1 MSRALDLKLAPSD
14 TSNKGAELEIYTYA
28 PAANIHRSM
37 AEAVY
42 LGLDAGRCRFSVEL
56 TPDEARVLANQLLQV
71 ADAADEHRAAHEA
84 DDELQA
90 SFDQISEDMRDAEER
105 GSTVGCYYAHPDV
118 HYVPADQVESK
129 VRELSAA
136 GVKRFMVLVDPTE
149 ARAA

>member
-1 MSRALDLKLAPSD
+1 MSRALDLRLEPSD

-28 PAANIHRSM
+28 PDADIHRSM

-42 LGLDAGRCRFSVEL
+42 LSLDAGRCRFSVEL

-71 ADAADEHRAAHEA
+71 ADVADEHRAAREA

-90 SFDQISEDMRDAEER
+90 SFDQISEDLRDADER
-105 GSTVGCYYAHPDV
+105 GGTGCYYAHPDV
-118 HYVPADQVESK
+118 HYVPADQVQSK
-129 VRELSAA
+129 ARELHAA
-136 GVKRFMVLVDPTE
+136 GVKRFMVLADPTE

>member
-1 MSRALDLKLAPSD
+1 MSRALDLRLEPSD

-28 PAANIHRSM
+28 PDANIHRSM

-42 LGLDAGRCRFSVEL
+42 LGLDAGRCCFSVEL

-71 ADAADEHRAAHEA
+71 ADVADEHRTAREA

-90 SFDQISEDMRDAEER
+90 SFDQISEDLRDADER
-105 GSTVGCYYAHPDV
+105 GGSAGCYYAHPDV
-118 HYVPADQVESK
+118 HYVPADQIQSK
-129 VRELSAA
+129 ALELQAA
-136 GVKRFMVLVDPTE
+136 GVKRFMVLADPTE

>member
-1 MSRALDLKLAPSD
+1 MSRALDLRLAPSD
-14 TSNKGAELEIYTYA
+14 ASNKEAELEIYTYA
-28 PAANIHRSM
+28 PGANIHCSM

-42 LGLDAGRCRFSVEL
+42 LGLNAGRCRFNVEL

-71 ADAADEHRAAHEA
+71 ADVADEHRAAREA

-90 SFDQISEDMRDAEER
+90 SFDQINEDLRDADEL
-105 GSTVGCYYAHPDV
+105 GGAGCYYAHPDV

-129 VRELSAA
+129 IRELNAA
-136 GVKRFMVLVDPTE
+136 GVKRFMVLADPTG